1 VVTRYEVTVVMD
13 AQCRWYLETLPL
25 RGAVVC
31 DVGANVGKL
40 SSFFFEAVGPAG
52 RVVSVEPLADNVAV
66 LRSLIA
72 AADAGGRWEV
82 LPVAASSRDGEVV
95 LATGGSE
102 DTPHNSV
109 VVADPSRFPAPGRVK
124 APCRALSSL
133 AAGADVVKLD
143 IEGHEYEA
151 LDEALPKLAGVR
163 AWAVELHLVPGRPLS
178 RAVAAFTARGYTVLG
193 AGRRRGDASGAWA
206 SAEVPRGME
215 WDAVPVAQVRPDGS
229 VFKMLHV
236 VAVR

>member
-1 VVTRYEVTVVMD
+1 MD

-31 DVGANVGKL
+31 DVGANVGAL

-52 RVVSVEPLADNVAV
+52 RVVSVEPLADNLMA
-66 LRSLIA
+66 LRARVA
-72 AADAGGRWEV
+72 AANAGGRWAV
-82 LPVAASSRDGEVV
+82 HPVAASSRDGEVV
-95 LATGGSE
+95 LATGSSE
-102 DTPHNSV
+102 DTAHNAV

-124 APCRALSSL
+124 VPCRALSSL

-151 LDEALPKLAGVR
+151 LDEALPKLAGVK
-163 AWAVELHLVPGRPLS
+163 AWAVELHLQPGRPLS
-178 RAVAAFTARGYTVLG
+178 RAVAAFTARGYRVLG
-193 AGRRRGDASGAWA
+193 AGRRRGDASGAWV

-215 WDAVPVAQVRPDGS
+215 WDAVPVAKLRRDGS
-229 VFKMLHV
+229 EYKMLHV